1 MAGSAYGAACCFF
14 SFSEW
19 RTKKSQKGSGH
30 AAALWAAIPPAAAG
44 AAQDAAEA
52 AQRQAFLKW
61 TQGEAMTAQEKQL
74 VDDLWNTDPAK
85 ASEYWAAGEF
95 LDTGVPT
102 SSALDGGGLDGTME
116 KRKTISVPLE
126 NGPYIKNGKPKG
138 RPKLSGERLLDFEQS
153 VYQNSLSS
161 DGKIYDPN
169 LHIEIN
175 WKPGQPRRGI
185 VDFGHKP
192 GKKHSDMFR
201 KYKYGEISLEELK
214 EFQFPPNNYQLE
226 TIHGNR
232 SHLYE

>member
-1 MAGSAYGAACCFF
+1 M
-14 SFSEW
+14 
-19 RTKKSQKGSGH
+19 

-61 TQGEAMTAQEKQL
+61 TQGEAMTAREKQL
-74 VDDLWNTDPAK
+74 VDDLWNSDPAK

-95 LDTGVPT
+95 LDMEVPGA
-102 SSALDGGGLDGTME
+102 SSLDGGGLDGTME

-192 GKKHSDMFR
+192 GKSIVICF
-201 KYKYGEISLEELK
+201 ENISTVK
-214 EFQFPPNNYQLE
+214 F
-226 TIHGNR
+226 H
-232 SHLYE
+232 

>member
-85 ASEYWAAGEF
+85 ASEYWAAGAF
-95 LDTGVPT
+95 LDTEAPGGP
-102 SSALDGGGLDGTME
+102 SLDGGGLDGTME
-116 KRKTISVPLE
+116 ETLL
-126 NGPYIKNGKPKG
+126 PY
-138 RPKLSGERLLDFEQS
+138 RLNEEEK
-153 VYQNSLSS
+153 
-161 DGKIYDPN
+161 KIYKRPSHYRRHLREQVWQSAKVDGVVIDPLTN
-169 LHIEIN
+169 VFMDYDAPWEM
-175 WKPGQPRRGI
+175 
-185 VDFGHKP
+185 GHKP
-192 GKKHSDMFR
+192 GYEFR
-201 KYKYGEISLEELK
+201 KHQKSAAIRRIGRAQFLNEYNSVHHYRPEL
-214 EFQFPPNNYQLE
+214 PAS
-226 TIHGNR
+226 NR
-232 SHLYE
+232 SHILEDKTGRYLGP